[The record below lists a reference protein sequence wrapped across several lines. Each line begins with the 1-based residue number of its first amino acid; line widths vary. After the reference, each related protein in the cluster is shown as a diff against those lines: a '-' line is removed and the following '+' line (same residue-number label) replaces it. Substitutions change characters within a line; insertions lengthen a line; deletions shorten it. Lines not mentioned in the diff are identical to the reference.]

1 MRRFFIHILDPM
13 HQDKEVGKKIKKS
26 VEEITAKLE
35 KRLENPDTAN
45 MASALMEAASKQCRK
60 ENKKAYGE
68 TAENGPK
75 TLEVLFLKRWLN
87 QGVDDQDD
95 EECLSGEKG
104 QEEKVSCNRF
114 NNVLEKSPELLLPRC
129 ALFHGVTMEEKRVK
143 MREAIQKAMTDE
155 QEEDKNSYEDAEDA
169 EEESNGGLRGSSEV
183 GF

>member
-1 MRRFFIHILDPM
+1 MGDPM

-104 QEEKVSCNRF
+104 QQEK
-114 NNVLEKSPELLLPRC
+114 
-129 ALFHGVTMEEKRVK
+129 
-143 MREAIQKAMTDE
+143 
-155 QEEDKNSYEDAEDA
+155 DKNSVEDAEDA

>member
-1 MRRFFIHILDPM
+1 M

-75 TLEVLFLKRWLN
+75 TLEVLFLKRLHEWF
-87 QGVDDQDD
+87 DTF
-95 EECLSGEKG
+95 EKLSHNKDLH
-104 QEEKVSCNRF
+104 RLWD
-114 NNVLEKSPELLLPRC
+114 LEN
-129 ALFHGVTMEEKRVK
+129 T
-143 MREAIQKAMTDE
+143 
-155 QEEDKNSYEDAEDA
+155 EEDVLQQLDLIAL
-169 EEESNGGLRGSSEV
+169 EEERRQTQDRRRPKL
-183 GF
+183 

>member
-1 MRRFFIHILDPM
+1 RRFFIHILDPM

-95 EECLSGEKG
+95 EECFSGEKG